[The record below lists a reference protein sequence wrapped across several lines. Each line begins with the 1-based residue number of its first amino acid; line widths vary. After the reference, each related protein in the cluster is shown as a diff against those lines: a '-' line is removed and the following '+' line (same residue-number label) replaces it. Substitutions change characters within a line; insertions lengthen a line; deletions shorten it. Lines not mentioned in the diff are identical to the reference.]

1 MRWVLTTRAVLKAE
15 YLMNGE
21 YGGVPAVPNNV
32 FTTSLVM
39 GF

>member
-1 MRWVLTTRAVLKAE
+1 MITPRAVAKAE

-21 YGGVPAVPNNV
+21 YDGVPPIADDV